1 MVGIG
6 NSQLS
11 VNLTTRDT
19 HNMRLGQT
27 ATSMNSAVAGFVWN
41 PTSKLIIRKE
51 ETDKQND
58 DNLTFLFEY
67 RALLNSRMQTLIT
80 QLSNALAS
88 DLEVAMS
95 SSNSR
100 WNNSRSAMAGNTTS
114 TLQDAGAGR
123 TAYNFMMG
131 WMTTAAEANAA
142 ALANVPLV
150 TPDSLFDVTFN
161 SAGSNGI
168 NAAPINGPAIA
179 NRSIRVA
186 GSATLAQTDPGLI
199 DVLYVGGING
209 IGTPAYRYAN
219 NNSDDIAGAG
229 TAGNPQNVLNNSFA
243 GPLGVEATIQDAK
256 NLFQKV
262 LFDTI
267 SSVEYRPVLSSGL
280 FKNIIVSSSASLANG
295 SQAQASFSMTFNG
308 TQDGGRLDISCDKF
322 TAFFH
327 S

>member
-11 VNLTTRDT
+11 VNLTTRDV
-19 HNMRLGQT
+19 HNNRLNQT
-27 ATSMNSAVAGFVWN
+27 ANSMTSVNAGFVWN
-41 PTSKLIIRKE
+41 PTSKLIIRRE

-100 WNNSRSAMAGNTTS
+100 WNNNRSAMNGNTTS
-114 TLQDAGAGR
+114 TAQDAGAGR
-123 TAYNFMMG
+123 TAFNFMMG
-131 WMTTAAEANAA
+131 WTTTRAETNPA
-142 ALANVPLV
+142 ALNPATGADATRVE
-150 TPDSLFDVTFN
+150 PDDAFDMRFN
-161 SAGSNGI
+161 SAATGNI
-168 NAAPINGPAIA
+168 AA
-179 NRSIRVA
+179 RSIRVA
-186 GSATLAQTDPGLI
+186 GSATLTQADPGLI
-199 DVLYVGGING
+199 DVLSVTGING
-209 IGTPAYRYAN
+209 IGTPNYLFAN
-219 NNSDDIAGAG
+219 TDSDLQAGAG
-229 TAGNPQNVLNNSFA
+229 TAGNPENVLNNSFA
-243 GPLGVEATIQDAK
+243 GPLGIDAKTQQAK

-262 LFDTI
+262 LFDAVA
-267 SSVEYRPVLSSGL
+267 SVEFRPVLSSGL
-280 FKNIIVSSSASLANG
+280 FKNVIVSASASLASG
-295 SQAQASFSMTFNG
+295 SQAQASFSMTYNG
-308 TQDGGRLDISCDKF
+308 TQDGGRLDISIDKF

>member
-27 ATSMNSAVAGFVWN
+27 ATSMNAATAGFVWN

-80 QLSNALAS
+80 QLSNALSS

-95 SSNSR
+95 SSNNR
-100 WNNSRSAMAGNTTS
+100 WANDRSAMAGNTTS
-114 TLQDAGAGR
+114 TAQDAGAGR

-131 WMTTAAEANAA
+131 WMTAATETNAA
-142 ALANVPLV
+142 ALNPA
-150 TPDSLFDVTFN
+150 TGPDATRVEPDDLFDVTFT

-168 NAAPINGPAIA
+168 DVAPINGPAIA
-179 NRSIRVA
+179 NRAIRVA

-209 IGTPAYRYAN
+209 IGTPAYRFAN
-219 NNSDDIAGAG
+219 NSSDDVVA
-229 TAGNPQNVLNNSFA
+229 NRNVLNNSFA

-280 FKNIIVSSSASLANG
+280 FKNIIVSASASLANG